1 MDIQNFLLKFAIQT
15 NKYSKNMEIQKL
27 PERINVRGTLR
38 QMEVG
43 EVCRMGLE
51 ANPKYVRQVACEIG
65 LLEQKSFSISCT
77 KTSNNITVTR
87 VS

>member
-1 MDIQNFLLKFAIQT
+1 
-15 NKYSKNMEIQKL
+15 MEIQKL